1 LGALNEHAFINKETL
16 LDIEDDND
24 QIDDYYE
31 PTPFEDWINDT
42 RDDSNSSTK
51 IDIEDDILSRIRILY
66 PDDFDSERQDIIKI
80 ILKMKTIFSKEL
92 SSTPARL
99 DPFEL
104 TVNKDSDWHSNNR
117 NKQSSRLQS
126 LSKQYAVQKFIN
138 KAIATN
144 IIRPSQADAWSQ
156 ILLTPKP
163 DGTWRFC
170 VDFRTLNAVT
180 KSMGWPIPNIAQ
192 VLQRI
197 GTKKPAWF
205 AVLDL
210 TSGYHQAPISEKST
224 PLTAFMCS
232 EGLFEWTRLPMGL
245 KGAGSY
251 FQHHMTNTVL
261 RDLVQK
267 ICEVYLDDVIVYA
280 STAKSRNFFAA
291 TFLAKNDIFLY
302 KKSKI
307 CCIKI
312 YIYI

>member
-1 LGALNEHAFINKETL
+1 MTTAYLSALKESALFNKECL
-16 LDIEDDND
+16 LDIEDDYD
-24 QIDDYYE
+24 QIDEYYQS
-31 PTPFEDWINDT
+31 TPFEDWINEKIVDGDCAPQT
-42 RDDSNSSTK
+42 SSTL
-51 IDIEDDILSRIRILY
+51 DDEILDAIRIFY
-66 PDDFDSERQDIIKI
+66 PEDYVVERQDLTNI
-80 ILKMKTIFSKEL
+80 ILKLKTIFSKDL
-92 SSTPARL
+92 SSVPARI

-104 TVNKDSDWHSNNR
+104 EVKANSDWFSNNR

-144 IIRPSQADAWSQ
+144 VIRPSQADAWSQ
-156 ILLTPKP
+156 ILLTPKA

-170 VDFRTLNAVT
+170 VDFRSLNAVT

-192 VLQRI
+192 LLQRI
-197 GTKKPAWF
+197 GDKKPLWF

-210 TSGYHQAPISEKST
+210 TSGYHQAPLSERSV

-232 EGLFEWTRLPMGL
+232 EGLFEWLRLPMGL

-267 ICEVYLDDVIVYA
+267 ICEVY
-280 STAKSRNFFAA
+280 
-291 TFLAKNDIFLY
+291 
-302 KKSKI
+302 
-307 CCIKI
+307 
-312 YIYI
+312 